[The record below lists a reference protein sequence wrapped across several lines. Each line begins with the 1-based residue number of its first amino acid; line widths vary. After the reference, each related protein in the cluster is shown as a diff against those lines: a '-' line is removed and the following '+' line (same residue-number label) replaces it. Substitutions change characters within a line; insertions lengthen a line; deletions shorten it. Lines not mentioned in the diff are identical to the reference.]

1 LPSAKHSQ
9 EQKTHSDPDSGTSSP
24 NMAHKLTSISTPAKN
39 LYPRIFLICALISL
53 GLSQP
58 DMNCTRLYKVL
69 TGLTV
74 TKSYTQLKV
83 LFQLPSVIES
93 LVTT

>member
-9 EQKTHSDPDSGTSSP
+9 EQKTNSDQDQGTSSP
-24 NMAHKLTSISTPAKN
+24 NMAHKLISNSAPVKN

-53 GLSQP
+53 GLSYP
-58 DMNCTRLYKVL
+58 VTNCTRLENVL
-69 TGLTV
+69 TGLKV

-83 LFQLPSVIES
+83 LCQLPSIIES

>member
-1 LPSAKHSQ
+1 MPSAKHSQ
-9 EQKTHSDPDSGTSSP
+9 QQQTNSDQDPGTSSP
-24 NMAHKLTSISTPAKN
+24 IMAHKLISISAQAKN

-53 GLSQP
+53 GLRYP
-58 DMNCTRLYKVL
+58 VMNCTRLDKVL
-69 TGLTV
+69 TGLKV

-93 LVTT
+93 LVTA